1 MSGKPNTVP
10 SIDNREQLFGFTEGP
25 NKNAAPQCYVLLN
38 LPAPISGPAFER
50 YGKSCVGAYAVRV
63 MPEKNI
69 PYGQVYLAVWR
80 SMDRFNQSAP
90 ADGLVEMS
98 SSLAQSSSSFKKT
111 WLRLG
116 VSIYAS
122 EDEIDKLM
130 TDCDDDILRK
140 IIADGRWHPD
150 GESYIPEVTAE
161 EYNAANGTFYEG
173 EPEFNL

>member
-1 MSGKPNTVP
+1 M
-10 SIDNREQLFGFTEGP
+10 LC
-25 NKNAAPQCYVLLN
+25 APQSTRPHQRSRLRKIREILCW
-38 LPAPISGPAFER
+38 
-50 YGKSCVGAYAVRV
+50 RV
-63 MPEKNI
+63 CCASHAGEKH
-69 PYGQVYLAVWR
+69 PQVYLAVWR

-140 IIADGRWHPD
+140 IIADGRWRPD
-150 GESYIPEVTAE
+150 GESYIPEVTVE

>member
-1 MSGKPNTVP
+1 
-10 SIDNREQLFGFTEGP
+10 
-25 NKNAAPQCYVLLN
+25 
-38 LPAPISGPAFER
+38 
-50 YGKSCVGAYAVRV
+50 
-63 MPEKNI
+63 
-69 PYGQVYLAVWR
+69 
-80 SMDRFNQSAP
+80 
-90 ADGLVEMS
+90 MS

-140 IIADGRWHPD
+140 IIADGRWRPD
-150 GESYIPEVTAE
+150 GESYIPEVTVE